1 MKPKTKLQK
10 QVVSLG
16 KTLPG
21 LTHKQHEWAMNNI
34 PSFVASR
41 RYKSMYCMECNHS
54 WKDYGLL
61 DLINQYVHCPNCGRK
76 CKIMPYERNRTE
88 SVYFAVLTAKKD
100 FQVVRMFVFEKF
112 YSYNKSPQHYI
123 SEVIQHWVR
132 KDGVITTLSKK
143 TNNMSVYLDQWV
155 NHSILEIR
163 NVSYRYIQRN
173 NLIPWKIYP
182 CRRILPVLKRNGFK
196 GFFYGIPCQ
205 ILFSQL
211 LSNPRAETLLKT
223 NQTPLLNY
231 MINDSVNLDQYW
243 ASIKIAIRNNYIVEK
258 PSDWIDYI
266 QLLSFFG
273 KDLHS
278 NKYVCPENLQKEHDY
293 CVRLKKKKDAANRKK
308 ELQEE
313 FETFQSEYEKS
324 KNKFL
329 DLVFSNGRIT
339 VKPLTHVSEF
349 YEISE
354 IHSHCL
360 YSNEYFKK
368 QNSLLLQALINNNP
382 VETVE
387 FSLKSLKIMQCY
399 GKFNKTT
406 KYHSEIINL
415 VNSNISAIAQRI

>member
-10 QVVSLG
+10 YVVSLG

-21 LTHKQHEWAMNNI
+21 LTHKQQEWALNNI
-34 PSFVASR
+34 PSCVASK

-76 CKIMPYERNRTE
+76 CKIMPYQRNRSE
-88 SVYFAVLTAKKD
+88 SVYFAVLTTKKD
-100 FQVVRMFVFEKF
+100 FQVVRMFVFSKF
-112 YSYNKSPQHYI
+112 YSYNKPPEHGT
-123 SEVIQHWVR
+123 SEVMQHWVR
-132 KDGVITTLSKK
+132 KDGAITTLSKK

-155 NHSILEIR
+155 NHSGLEIR
-163 NVSYRYIQRN
+163 NVSYRYIERN
-173 NLIPWKIYP
+173 HIIPWKIYP
-182 CRRILPVLKRNGFK
+182 VRKILPVLKRNGFK
-196 GFFYGIPCQ
+196 GFFYNIPCQ
-205 ILFSQL
+205 VLFSQL

-223 NQTPLLNY
+223 NQIPLLQY
-231 MINDSVNLDQYW
+231 MVKEETNLDQYW
-243 ASIKIAIRNNYIVEK
+243 PGIKIAIRNNYMIEK
-258 PSDWIDYI
+258 PSDWIDYL

-278 NKYVCPENLQKEHDY
+278 GKYVCPENLQKEHDY
-293 CVRLKKKKDAANRKK
+293 YVRLKKKKDTENRKK

-313 FETFQSEYEKS
+313 FETFQSEYIRS
-324 KNKFL
+324 KNKFF
-329 DLVFSNGRIT
+329 DLVFSNGKIT

-349 YEISE
+349 FEISE
-354 IHSHCL
+354 VHSHCL

-368 QNSLLLQALINNNP
+368 QNSLLLQALIDNNP

-387 FSLKSLKIMQCY
+387 LSLKSLQIMQCY

-406 KYHSEIINL
+406 PYHAEIINL
-415 VNSNISAIAQRI
+415 VNANISAIAQRI

>member
-10 QVVSLG
+10 YIVSLG
-16 KTLPG
+16 KTLPE
-21 LTHKQHEWAMNNI
+21 LTLKQHEWAMNNI

-76 CKIMPYERNRTE
+76 SKIMPYERNRTE
-88 SVYFAVLTAKKD
+88 SVYFAVLTTKKD
-100 FQVVRMFVFEKF
+100 FQIVRMFVFSKF
-112 YSYNKSPQHYI
+112 YSYNKSPEHGI
-123 SEVIQHWVR
+123 SEVMQHWVR

-155 NHSILEIR
+155 NHSTLEIR
-163 NVSYRYIQRN
+163 NVSYRYIERSRI
-173 NLIPWKIYP
+173 IPWKIYP
-182 CRRILPVLKRNGFK
+182 VRKILPVLKRNGFK

-205 ILFSQL
+205 VLFSQL

-223 NQTPLLNY
+223 NQIPLLNY
-231 MINDSVNLDQYW
+231 IIKEETNLDQYW
-243 ASIKIAIRNNYIVEK
+243 PGIKIAIRNNYVVEK
-258 PSDWIDYI
+258 PSEWIDYI

-278 NKYVCPENLQKEHDY
+278 GKYVCPENLQKEHDY
-293 CVRLKKKKDAANRKK
+293 YVRLKMKKDTANRKK

-313 FETFQSEYEKS
+313 FETFQSKYIKS
-324 KNKFL
+324 KNKFF
-329 DLVFSNGRIT
+329 DLVFSNGKIT

-349 YEISE
+349 FEIGE
-354 IHSHCL
+354 VHSHCL
-360 YSNEYFKK
+360 YSNEYFRKK
-368 QNSLLLQALINNNP
+368 NSLLLQALIDNNP

-387 FSLKSLKIMQCY
+387 LSLKSLQIMQCY

-406 KYHSEIINL
+406 PHHAEIINL
-415 VNSNISAIAQRI
+415 VNANIPAIAQRI

>member
-10 QVVSLG
+10 YVVSLG

-21 LTHKQHEWAMNNI
+21 LTHKQQEWALNNI
-34 PSFVASR
+34 PSCVASK

-76 CKIMPYERNRTE
+76 CKIMPYQRNRSE
-88 SVYFAVLTAKKD
+88 SVYFAVLTTKKD
-100 FQVVRMFVFEKF
+100 FQVVRMFVFSKF
-112 YSYNKSPQHYI
+112 YSYNKPPEHCI
-123 SEVIQHWVR
+123 SEVMQHWVR
-132 KDGVITTLSKK
+132 KDGTITALSKK

-155 NHSILEIR
+155 DHSGLEIR
-163 NVSYRYIQRN
+163 NVSYRYIERN
-173 NLIPWKIYP
+173 HIIPWKIYP
-182 CRRILPVLKRNGFK
+182 VRKILPVLKRNGFK
-196 GFFYGIPCQ
+196 GFFYNIPCQ
-205 ILFSQL
+205 VLFSQL

-223 NQTPLLNY
+223 NQIPLLQY
-231 MINDSVNLDQYW
+231 MVKEETNLDQYW
-243 ASIKIAIRNNYIVEK
+243 PGIKIAIRNNYMIEK
-258 PSDWIDYI
+258 PSDWIDYL

-278 NKYVCPENLQKEHDY
+278 GKYVCPENLQKEHDY
-293 CVRLKKKKDAANRKK
+293 YVRLKKKKDTENRKK

-313 FETFQSEYEKS
+313 FETFQSEYIRS
-324 KNKFL
+324 KNKFF
-329 DLVFSNGRIT
+329 DLVFSNGKIT

-349 YEISE
+349 FEISE
-354 IHSHCL
+354 VHSHCL

-368 QNSLLLQALINNNP
+368 QNSLLLQALIDNNP

-387 FSLKSLKIMQCY
+387 LSLKSLQIMQCY

-406 KYHSEIINL
+406 PYHAEIINL
-415 VNSNISAIAQRI
+415 VNANISAIAQRI